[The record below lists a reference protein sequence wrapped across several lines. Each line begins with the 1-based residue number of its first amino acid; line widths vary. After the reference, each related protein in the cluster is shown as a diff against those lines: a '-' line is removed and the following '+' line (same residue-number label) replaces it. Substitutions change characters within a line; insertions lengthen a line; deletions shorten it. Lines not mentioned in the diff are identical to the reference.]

1 MSITLAKISKQRKDQ
16 IIRSKKEEKKKKHI
30 KTRVIM

>member
-16 IIRSKKEEKKKKHI
+16 IIRSKKEGKKKKTH
-30 KTRVIM
+30 